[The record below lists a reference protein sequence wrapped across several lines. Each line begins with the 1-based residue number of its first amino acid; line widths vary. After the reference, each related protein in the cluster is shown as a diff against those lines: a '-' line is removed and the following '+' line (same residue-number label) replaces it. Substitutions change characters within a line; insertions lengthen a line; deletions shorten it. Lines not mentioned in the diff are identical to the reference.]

1 MIKGRIFLVILTCFS
16 TCLHAQLLPT
26 VEKKAPAPKPV
37 VKPAPKPAV
46 RPAVKPVVKDE
57 SQPEQKPAQIAL
69 SSEKSTKKI
78 DLGSGII
85 FRDDYSYNE
94 DFSVSAG
101 IWHLGKDDEKEWKY
115 ENGKLRMIG
124 INDQYAYQMR
134 EPFNQLEVK
143 KDFSF
148 SAIVKYVEGKNTQP
162 FGLVYLSSSKQKNYF
177 FISADGG
184 YKVSVKKGD
193 DWSDVIGWKKSSNI
207 LTGTSPNLMEVRKKG
222 PMLEFLVNG
231 TVLERIPD
239 DNQGNNQF
247 GFFNQAKH
255 IVEFDNVAIVGKKK
269 TFSIFCLTDED
280 GYVFLDKGG
289 MEVKEGIE
297 NALTL
302 PIGTHRLKFISR
314 ADPSQ
319 DFVFYV
325 SPQDDMKVHLN
336 FQQMKSSRRLNPSG
350 RTSLVPFMD
359 QSSGLW
365 GFSEAVSMKP
375 VIPALYDYA
384 DSMRDGIATVSRA
397 GAFYKINGIGQ
408 PLLITG
414 IPFESNA
421 GKIYII
427 DNKDNA
433 IIELNPSGAEF
444 SIPKFTGDEYSYE
457 EMNLETPIAFSLSS
471 ADMDGDRE
479 HKSEFLFDRKR
490 RQFFQEG
497 STEPGTEGTI
507 KLIIDK
513 KHGFIDTMNRML
525 IPPMYEGSKVFSNGL
540 CAVKLNKK
548 WGMVDKMNNTII
560 PFDYTYISPR
570 FTNNMI
576 WATKDGNE
584 YILLNSFGSMASSKK
599 FEDANAFEE
608 GLCAVQLN
616 KKWGFVDSN
625 INFVIPPK
633 FDSVEYSFSQGL
645 VAAKSGNLWGFIDK
659 TGTWV
664 IPPRYEWTKNFKN
677 GKSLV
682 AQKGKWGIIN
692 SRGET
697 IIPLIYDYIKI
708 VHEPYPNII
717 VEINK
722 KRSLLDGTGRPL
734 ISSPSYESVGVESH
748 GIFWARY
755 GNSQYHYFDWR
766 GKKLS
771 N

>member
-1 MIKGRIFLVILTCFS
+1 MVVLTCCS
-16 TCLHAQLLPT
+16 TFLHAQLLPT

-46 RPAVKPVVKDE
+46 KPVAKPVVKE
-57 SQPEQKPAQIAL
+57 EIQPSQKAISAKP
-69 SSEKSTKKI
+69 TKKI

-85 FRDDYSYNE
+85 FRDDYSYSE
-94 DFSVSAG
+94 DFSVTAG
-101 IWHLGKDDEKEWKY
+101 IWHLGKDEEKEWKHQ
-115 ENGKLRMIG
+115 NGKLRMVG
-124 INDQYAYQMR
+124 INDQYAYHMR
-134 EPFNQLEVK
+134 ESFTQLDVN
-143 KDFSF
+143 KDFTF
-148 SAIVKYVEGKNTQP
+148 SALVKYIEGKNTQP
-162 FGLVYLSSSKQKNYF
+162 FGLVYLSSSKQKNHF

-184 YKVSVKKGD
+184 YKLSAKKGD
-193 DWSDVIGWKKSSNI
+193 DWSEVVGWKKSSSI
-207 LTGTSPNLMEVRKKG
+207 LSGSSPNLMEVRKKG

-247 GFFNQAKH
+247 GFYNQAKH

-269 TFSIFCLTDED
+269 TFSISCLTDED

-289 MEVKEGIE
+289 IEVNEGIE
-297 NALTL
+297 TPLTL
-302 PIGTHRLKFISR
+302 PIGSHRLKFISR

-319 DFVFYV
+319 EFVFYV
-325 SPQDDMKVHLN
+325 SPQEDMKVHLN

-350 RTSLVPFMD
+350 RASLVPFMD
-359 QSSGLW
+359 QSTGLW
-365 GFSEAVSMKP
+365 GFSESVSMKP
-375 VIPALYDYA
+375 VIPAIYDYA

-414 IPFESNA
+414 VPFESNA

-444 SIPKFTGDEYSYE
+444 SIPKFNGDDYAYE
-457 EMNLETPIAFSLSS
+457 EMNWENPIAFSLSS
-471 ADMDGDRE
+471 ADIDGDRE
-479 HKSEFLFDRKR
+479 HQLEFLFDRKR

-507 KLIIDK
+507 KLIIDQK
-513 KHGFIDTMNRML
+513 YGFIDTMNRML
-525 IPPMYEGSKVFSNGL
+525 IPPMYDDSENFSNGL
-540 CAVKLNKK
+540 SAVKLNKK

-560 PFDYTYISPR
+560 PFDYSYIAPR
-570 FTNNMI
+570 FVNNMI
-576 WATKDGNE
+576 WASKDGNE
-584 YILLNSFGSMASSKK
+584 FVLLNSFGGLANSKK
-599 FEDANAFEE
+599 FDDVNSFAE
-608 GLCAVQLN
+608 GLCPVKLN
-616 KKWGFVDSN
+616 DKWGVVDTN
-625 INFVIPPK
+625 INIVIQPK
-633 FDSVEYSFSQGL
+633 FDSLGYSFAQGL
-645 VAAKSGNLWGFIDK
+645 IAAKSGKFWGYVDR

-664 IPPRYEWTKNFKN
+664 IPPKYEWYRAFAN

-708 VHEPYPNII
+708 ISEPYPNII

-734 ISSPSYESVGVESH
+734 ISSPSYESIGVESH

-755 GNSQYHYFDWR
+755 GSGQFHYFDWR